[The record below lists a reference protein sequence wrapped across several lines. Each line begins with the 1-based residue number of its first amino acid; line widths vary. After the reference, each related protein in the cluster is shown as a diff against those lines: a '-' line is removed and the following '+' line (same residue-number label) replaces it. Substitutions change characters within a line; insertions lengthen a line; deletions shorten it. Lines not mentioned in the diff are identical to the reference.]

1 MRKPESALLSAKS
14 LTALGNKWVGE
25 ARKMAR
31 RLLLGSLAN
40 TSTDRFIDG
49 YMLRATRTGRIARGV
64 VIDPPQM
71 LLCPTGV
78 RLPIGT
84 VSFVYVGGAMVAVG
98 ERDRF
103 QPAVEPAQQVPEYPA
118 PESWMIGLSVGYSF
132 GDSETGWD
140 DPTTYTFS
148 TPAAGPRGCDMT
160 HQATKDRELEDWYFN
175 ASNPAVHRFSTRNW
189 TLVRGPSRAAVEEMT
204 GAFPPSAQQANML
217 TFTTTFVD
225 SQALGWAAI
234 PRADSALDASNP
246 PEWAQRNDV
255 WGVSYYLGE
264 GETLLPTGRGRR
276 LHLLLA
282 RLFDDQAY
290 GKFDS
295 PYNMP
300 GALWIATATAASE
313 LVPAPA
319 PGDPPTWMHTGSIL
333 SASVFQST
341 MPPGSISGTEFRY
354 PRACQMKNGVHV
366 LLHAEV
372 VDDPGVPN
380 YRTGRNIYA
389 ALKAH
394 VVDDVA
400 SYTVVESAEV
410 LDLLGSTHFVG
421 GAAVSDAT
429 SVWLYPHFNISDP
442 PPAGGLMRVL
452 TFDGTAITIT
462 DVATPYEIVLPGW
475 GYVPVSS
482 MVAYLGGNK
491 LGFIAT
497 PTPSPETG
505 DPLRTPIS
513 IRFYLYDLVSGAV
526 TEHGTVG
533 DVTLLYEP
541 GYPTAGGGIGALTV
555 VQRESQAGEV
565 ERPAVLLWSTSCGEN
580 PAPTG
585 TFTGT
590 TFMSIDGGATWTRV
604 SDKVGDSRGVS
615 LLGNV
620 LRTNEPGHAW
630 FPEPPAP

>member
-1 MRKPESALLSAKS
+1 MRNPESALLFAKS

-25 ARKMAR
+25 ARAMAR
-31 RLLLGSLAN
+31 RLLRGNLAN
-40 TSTDRFIDG
+40 TSADRFIDG
-49 YMLRATRTGRIARGV
+49 YLLRATRTGRIARGV

-71 LLCPTGV
+71 LLCPTGI
-78 RLPIGT
+78 RLPIGE
-84 VSFVYVGGAMVAVG
+84 VSFIYVGGAMVAVG

-103 QPAVEPAQQVPEYPA
+103 QPATEPAQEVLEFPP
-118 PESWMIGLSVGYSF
+118 PDSWMLGLTVGYSF

-148 TPAAGPRGCDMT
+148 TPTAGPRGYCLT
-160 HQATKDRELEDWYFN
+160 HQATKDDSLEDWYFN
-175 ASNPAVHRFSTRNW
+175 ASNPAVHRFATRAW
-189 TLVRGPSRAAVEEMT
+189 SLVRGPSRSAVEGIT

-217 TFTTTFVD
+217 TFTSAFVD
-225 SQALGWAAI
+225 SQAPGWVSI
-234 PRADSALDASNP
+234 PRADPALNAGDP
-246 PEWAQRNDV
+246 PEWVQRNDV

-282 RLFDDQAY
+282 RLFDDQEY

-319 PGDPPTWMHTGSIL
+319 PEDPPVWLHTGSIL
-333 SASVFQST
+333 SASVFQNT
-341 MPPGSISGTEFRY
+341 MPPSSISGTEFRY

-372 VDDPGVPN
+372 VDDPAVPN
-380 YRTGRNIYA
+380 YRTGRNIYTLLQAQVDGDMAVYA
-389 ALKAH
+389 A
-394 VVDDVA
+394 
-400 SYTVVESAEV
+400 TESAEV
-410 LDLLGSTHFVG
+410 LDLLAGVHFVG
-421 GAAVSDAT
+421 GAAVSDST

-442 PPAGGLMRVL
+442 PPAGGVMRVL
-452 TFDGTAITIT
+452 TFDGSAIAIT

-482 MVAYLGGNK
+482 MVAYLGDNK

-497 PTPSPETG
+497 PTPSPESG

-513 IRFYLYDLVSGAV
+513 IRFYLYDLLSGAV

-555 VQRESQAGEV
+555 IQQASQAGDL
-565 ERPAVLLWSTSCGEN
+565 ERPAVLLWSTNCGEN
-580 PAPTG
+580 PTPTG
-585 TFTGT
+585 TFTGA
-590 TFMSIDGGATWTRV
+590 TFMSIDSGATWAQV
-604 SDKVGDSRGVS
+604 SDKVGDARGVT

-620 LRTNEPGHAW
+620 LRSNEPEHSW